1 MTQLSR
7 LPQIVESPQSLEPA
21 GLCVVPPMELHE
33 IERIDFEAPQRAV
46 DDRLHVPTVDP
57 GQEIEIG
64 HELCMNPHPLCR
76 LRPAGRE
83 NPRARLPV
91 EVFDAGVDVGA
102 IEGENACV
110 EGDDEIIDGADPID
124 LSVPPGKL
132 PPAADEARNRI
143 TRRQFDG
150 LDAASSRAPRGQ
162 GRRGR
167 FGAPESADP
176 DAADPQPASAVRVRD
191 RRSRVARHPVVAMGR
206 PLLGGQQRQ
215 DGGNRVDGEPLSGRQ
230 RQHLA
235 A

>member
-150 LDAASSRAPRGQ
+150 LDARHPAPREGKGVAVVSERRNRRTRTRLIRNRLRQFGSGQAISLSLVIQSLRWLGRCLAASS
-162 GRRGR
+162 GRT
-167 FGAPESADP
+167 
-176 DAADPQPASAVRVRD
+176 AAI
-191 RRSRVARHPVVAMGR
+191 
-206 PLLGGQQRQ
+206 
-215 DGGNRVDGEPLSGRQ
+215 E
-230 RQHLA
+230 
-235 A
+235 